1 MQNVVGATFM
11 NETFVVPNFLI
22 NTIGVIPSFYLYF
35 ILFVIS
41 GVFLL
46 KSVVGMFKSEQ
57 NAIKQMCI
65 SSGVFFITLPFVGQ
79 VLMGWAFGLFVMG
92 FMMNSGL

>member
-1 MQNVVGATFM
+1 MTQFM
-11 NETFVVPNFLI
+11 NETFVVPNLII
-22 NTIGVIPSFYLYF
+22 NTIGVMPSFYLYF

-79 VLMGWAFGLFVMG
+79 VLMGWVFGLFVMG
-92 FMMNSGL
+92 FMMHGGL